1 MGGGSPSSPLR
12 KLLGRY
18 STSLYTGST
27 RALQTQKT
35 NNRKGIE
42 ALVQLSVQM
51 GVWECLRCELS
62 THHLWRELKKG
73 REGSGP
79 KGAAWRGL
87 CLLGEVS
94 VYAGAWGWE
103 VVALWAEGVYDEQ
116 QANWLETFC
125 KRWKRS
131 LKEFAVQREREILK
145 KRVPG
150 MRIERMPYWNEA
162 VVGAG
167 GPERAR

>member
-1 MGGGSPSSPLR
+1 
-12 KLLGRY
+12 
-18 STSLYTGST
+18 
-27 RALQTQKT
+27 
-35 NNRKGIE
+35 
-42 ALVQLSVQM
+42 M

-79 KGAAWRGL
+79 KGAAWRGQ

-103 VVALWAEGVYDEQ
+103 DVALWAEGVYDEQ

-145 KRVPG
+145 KKKS
-150 MRIERMPYWNEA
+150 
-162 VVGAG
+162 AG
-167 GPERAR
+167 HAHREDAILE